1 MIILTYNGVVIN
13 CSTSQ
18 ETINEI
24 IKQKCELISEGK
36 HIFNKEDF
44 KQTNVKFNL

>member
-18 ETINEI
+18 ETIDRI
-24 IKQKCELISEGK
+24 IKQKCELIFEGK
-36 HIFNKEDF
+36 FIFEREVF
-44 KQTNVKFNL
+44 KQTKVIFKI